1 MEYIPTSAV
10 ISNEQ
15 IETFQQGGHMK
26 KSLFTVVLTMTCLL
40 GFGISAHAQDA
51 SGVVVKVPFEFVAG
65 GKTLPAG
72 TYSVGRLSP
81 GIHPSLVIDSKDNGA
96 FALVLPIVADGD
108 SAGRTDLSFERV
120 GGKYFL
126 SKVATPAGVYTLL
139 TQRAM
144 TKLAQMNDHG
154 VTSSS
159 GN

>member
-1 MEYIPTSAV
+1 
-10 ISNEQ
+10 
-15 IETFQQGGHMK
+15 MK
-26 KSLFTVVLTMTCLL
+26 KSLFTVVVTLTFML
-40 GFGISAHAQDA
+40 GLGISAHAQDA

-72 TYSVGRLSP
+72 TYSVGRVSP
-81 GIHPSLVIDSKDNGA
+81 GIHQSLIIDSKDNGGS
-96 FALVLPIVADGD
+96 ALVLPIVTDRD

-139 TQRAM
+139 TPRAM